1 MQTERNAS
9 LPLPTLASVAVA
21 LALALSLGGCG
32 PTQPAGSA
40 SPGAPVAASSP
51 EGEALYAKYCALC
64 HGDRGQGY
72 SADNATALANQEF
85 LRTATDPFLWTA
97 IERGRPGT
105 PMSAFGEA
113 EGGPLAAD
121 EIRLLI
127 GHMRSFQTEPSIE
140 LSEAPVTGDPEAAKA
155 VYKDRC
161 SGCHGLEGEGRSAVS
176 LNNPLFLATA
186 SDAFIRHAIELGR
199 PNTTM
204 PAFGSTLEP
213 RVIDDLTALVRSWA
227 RTAPDATSG
236 EIPPSFEQVV
246 INPDGPVPSFS
257 PLREGRYV
265 PADELHAA
273 LQAKSKIILLDARP
287 TSDWIKSHIPG
298 ALPVPFYDADKM
310 IASLPKDGTWIVSYC
325 GCPHAASGKV
335 MDALRA
341 AGFPNTA
348 VLDEGIFVW
357 MKRGYPTTTGAEK

>member
-9 LPLPTLASVAVA
+9 LAASTLFSLVLA
-21 LALALSLGGCG
+21 LALAFPLAGCG

-40 SPGAPVAASSP
+40 TSGAPPAESSP

-64 HGDRGQGY
+64 HGDQGEGY
-72 SADNATALANQEF
+72 RADNATALANQEF

-97 IERGRPGT
+97 IDRGRPGT

-113 EGGPLAAD
+113 EGGPLGAD
-121 EIRLLI
+121 EIRLLVS
-127 GHMRSFQTEPSIE
+127 HMRSFQTEPSIDLPE
-140 LSEAPVTGDPEAAKA
+140 DPVKGDQEAAKS

-161 SGCHGLEGEGRSAVS
+161 SGCHGREGEGRSAVS
-176 LNNPLFLATA
+176 LNNPIFLATA
-186 SDAFIRHAIELGR
+186 SDAFIRHAIESGR

-204 PAFGSTLEP
+204 PAFGSTLEASA
-213 RVIDDLTALVRSWA
+213 IDDLTALIRSWA
-227 RTAPDATSG
+227 RTAPDAKGG
-236 EIPPSFEQVV
+236 EIPPTFEQVV
-246 INPDGPVPSFS
+246 IQPDGPAPSFS

-298 ALPVPFYDADKM
+298 ALPVPFYDAEKM
-310 IASLPKDGTWIVSYC
+310 IASLPKDGTWIVAYC